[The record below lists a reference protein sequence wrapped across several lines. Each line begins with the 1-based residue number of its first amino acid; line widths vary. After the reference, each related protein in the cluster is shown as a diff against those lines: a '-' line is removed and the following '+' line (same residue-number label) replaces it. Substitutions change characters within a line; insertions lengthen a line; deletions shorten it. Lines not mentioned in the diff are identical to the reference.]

1 MSTKAV
7 PAEAKKLSTYS
18 HVTNAQGMMII
29 VMIVVS
35 WLVSIFIPSI
45 TDGLVLILFLYCIML
60 VGTVFYFAD
69 KCDRYK
75 SAAEAHQAE
84 RAKLIKE
91 LNDLRNQINR
101 QEVLS
106 EVHLGN

>member
-7 PAEAKKLSTYS
+7 SAEAQKLSTYS
-18 HVTNAQGMMII
+18 HVTNAQAVMII
-29 VMIVVS
+29 VIIVVS

-45 TDGLVLILFLYCIML
+45 TDGLILLFFFCSML
-60 VGTVFYFAD
+60 LAGMVIYFAD

-75 SAAEAHQAE
+75 SATEADQAE
-84 RAKLIKE
+84 RARLIKE
-91 LNDLRNQINR
+91 LDDLRNQISR
-101 QEVLS
+101 QRVLS